1 MFRSM
6 PAQRFCLPTSITPF
20 DPLCEHP
27 TTTPAPACPHQQV
40 NQGKDAMP
48 PFRESLSPREIEAV
62 AAYVLDQAAGD
73 KW

>member
-1 MFRSM
+1 MLPSLPDLPFTLHCSR
-6 PAQRFCLPTSITPF
+6 PASI
-20 DPLCEHP
+20 
-27 TTTPAPACPHQQV
+27 PAPVRPHQQV